1 MAHLDRPYGNWI
13 QSVTSVP
20 ANAMDLPGHGR
31 LKKGNKAN
39 FIIFPT
45 ARKYSELLSR
55 PQTDRLVVRNG
66 RLIDTTL
73 PSYEEL
79 DYIPQAVRS
88 GEVPVT
94 EVKYDPIS
102 GAVIWKAN
110 IGVAPSPEADAKG
123 ALVQH
128 VEKGS
133 PVYHQLSTGRI
144 LAAISFMEWIAFFLM
159 STMILRV
166 TASI

>member
-20 ANAMDLPGHGR
+20 ANAMHLPGHGR

-55 PQTDRLVVRNG
+55 PQTDRIVVRNG
-66 RLIDTTL
+66 RPIDTTL

-110 IGVAPSPEADAKG
+110 IGVTPSPEADG
-123 ALVQH
+123 AEPLVHQFQ
-128 VEKGS
+128 KGS
-133 PVYHQLSTGRI
+133 PMYQMSSGRI
-144 LAAISFMEWIAFFLM
+144 LATISFMEWIAFFVM